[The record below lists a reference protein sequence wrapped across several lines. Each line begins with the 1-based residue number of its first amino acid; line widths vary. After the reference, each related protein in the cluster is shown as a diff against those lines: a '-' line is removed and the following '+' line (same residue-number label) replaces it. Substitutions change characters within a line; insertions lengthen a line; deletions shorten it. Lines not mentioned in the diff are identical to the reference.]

1 MNFVEWMR
9 QHNDGIECDA
19 RQKGSQFAHHD
30 KVGSWHRFCWN
41 VRGSVFAIRSMNA
54 VIDAITLT
62 VLHIYNDHN
71 INSNLPSFRYACFDH
86 CDKDAQTYAFSTRFF
101 LASSCEKQALSVLA
115 RLVQGGPNEVVAA
128 EMNAMVVRDAEKYYR
143 TMIGGGAQS
152 WNQRDTHMLK
162 MLEKIVKYEE
172 KATGKE
178 ARAVVWPHN
187 SHVGDA
193 RATDQGTDRHE
204 VTIGQLAREKW
215 WRAGVQ
221 HWIHHSYRDCF
232 GEEAIDCLLLVIL
245 DTVTASSDWDAPME
259 KIQGVENNGCKHIVD
274 PDLTRELGKVQLERA
289 IGVIYRPETELMS
302 HYFEARMEG
311 QFDAVVH
318 VDKSNALRSLND
330 EAGTAEKESPETYPF
345 E

>member
-1 MNFVEWMR
+1 
-9 QHNDGIECDA
+9 
-19 RQKGSQFAHHD
+19 
-30 KVGSWHRFCWN
+30 
-41 VRGSVFAIRSMNA
+41 MNA
-54 VIDAITLT
+54 VIEYLESVVFPPLILYSAITLT

-221 HWIHHSYRDCF
+221 HWIHHSYRDCYGF
-232 GEEAIDCLLLVIL
+232 VGLGRSHGEN
-245 DTVTASSDWDAPME
+245 TS
-259 KIQGVENNGCKHIVD
+259 Q
-274 PDLTRELGKVQLERA
+274 
-289 IGVIYRPETELMS
+289 
-302 HYFEARMEG
+302 
-311 QFDAVVH
+311 
-318 VDKSNALRSLND
+318 SLP
-330 EAGTAEKESPETYPF
+330 TAELRAPLSLHLPVQHPPSFLSAPQLYQQWMQAHCGSRPHTGARQGAAGARDWCDLPSGDGADVALLRGSYGRAVRCGRACG
-345 E
+345 